1 MILSTAIFAASAL
14 APPPVAYP
22 PTPRGDVVDI
32 WHGTEV
38 ADPYRWLE
46 GDVREHDD
54 VSDWVDAQNVTSLGH
69 LHAIPERDAIRN
81 RLETLWNYEKTSPP
95 IKVGGRYYFTHNDGL
110 QNQAVWMVADSIDS
124 PPRVLMDPNTWSEDG
139 TIAISGTSFS
149 NNGRFLAY
157 AISEGGSDWKT
168 WRIRDL
174 DLNTNLPDTIKWS
187 KFSGAS
193 WMPDGSGFYYS
204 RYEKPEPGSA
214 MQAANENQTLW
225 FHRTNTPQSE
235 DVLVY
240 RDAEHP
246 HRGWSAMVSDDGR
259 WLVVHVWKGG
269 DKNLVMV
276 QDLAKIGS
284 GLEPLITTFDAEWSF
299 VGSHGSTLLFRTSSD
314 APLGR
319 LVSIDFS
326 APAESRTWTEV
337 IPESADTLRS
347 VSHVGGQLAAT
358 WMHDATSRV
367 SIHDMSGQ
375 HIRDH
380 SLPGVGTSAGLSG
393 WPNDSEVF
401 YSYTSYT
408 TPPQIFRHDLK
419 TMDTSMWRET
429 KVDFDPSNYAVKQVF
444 FESADGT
451 LVPMTIAH
459 RNDLERNGDLPTLL
473 YGYGGFNVSLMPY
486 FSASRLAWMEMGG
499 VLAIANLRGGGE
511 YGEAWHEAGTK
522 LEKQNVFDD
531 YIGAAEWLIR
541 NGYTNPKRLA
551 IQGGSNG
558 GLLVGAAISQRPE
571 LFGAALPAVGVLDMT
586 RYPQFTI
593 GRAWIPDYGDPN
605 IAEEFAALFAYSP
618 YHNLTRGMTYPATL
632 ITTADTDDRV
642 VPGHS
647 FKFAAALQHAQ
658 STADGAPLILL
669 RVDRKAGHGAGKPT
683 SMRLDEAADVW
694 AFLVNSLGRDG
705 FVDVPQAN
713 ADSTPH

>member
-1 MILSTAIFAASAL
+1 MILSVAICTAHLL
-14 APPPVAYP
+14 AVAPTTYP
-22 PTPRGDVVDI
+22 STPRGDVVDT

-54 VSDWVDAQNVTSLGH
+54 VSNWVDAQNEVSLGH
-69 LHAIPERDAIRN
+69 LHAIPEREAIRN
-81 RLETLWNYEKTSPP
+81 RLETLWNYEKTSSP

-110 QNQAVWMVADSIDS
+110 QNQAVWMVAESLDAK
-124 PPRVLMDPNTWSEDG
+124 PRILMDPNTWSEDG
-139 TIAISGTSFS
+139 TVAISGSSFS
-149 NNGRFLAY
+149 RDGRFLAY
-157 AISEGGSDWKT
+157 AISKGGSDWKT

-174 DLNTNLPDTIKWS
+174 NSNTDLPDTIEWS
-187 KFSGAS
+187 KFSRAS

-204 RYEKPEPGSA
+204 RYDKPEAGSA
-214 MQAANENQTLW
+214 LQAANENQSLW

-235 DVLVY
+235 DVLVH

-246 HRGWSAMVSDDGR
+246 HWGWSAAVSNDGR

-269 DKNLVMV
+269 DKNQVMV
-276 QDLAKIGS
+276 QDLAQAGG

-299 VGSHGSTLLFRTSSD
+299 VGSHGNTLLFRTSDD

-326 APAESRTWTEV
+326 RPPKSRNWTE
-337 IPESADTLRS
+337 ILPESKDTLRA
-347 VSHVGGQLAAT
+347 VSHVGGKLAAT
-358 WMHDATSRV
+358 WMHDATSKV
-367 SIHDMSGQ
+367 SLHEMSGR
-375 HIRDH
+375 HIRDIA
-380 SLPGVGTSAGLSG
+380 LPGVGTSAGLSG
-393 WPNDSEVF
+393 WPDNSEVF
-401 YSYTSYT
+401 YTYTSFT
-408 TPPQIFRHDLK
+408 TPTQIYRHDLK
-419 TMDTSMWRET
+419 TEDTSMWHDT
-429 KVDFDPSNYAVKQVF
+429 KVDFDPSRFTVKQVF
-444 FESADGT
+444 FESVDGT

-459 RNDLERNGDLPTLL
+459 RNDLERNGALPTLL

-499 VLAIANLRGGGE
+499 VFAIANLRGGGE
-511 YGEAWHEAGTK
+511 YGKTWHEAGTK
-522 LEKQNVFDD
+522 LNKQNVFDD
-531 YIGAAEWLIR
+531 FIGAAEWLIR
-541 NGYTNPKRLA
+541 NGYTNPSRLA

-558 GLLVGAAISQRPE
+558 GLLVGAVMSQRPE

-586 RYPQFTI
+586 RYAQFTI
-593 GRAWIPDYGDPN
+593 GRAWIPDYGDPEVP
-605 IAEEFAALFAYSP
+605 EEFAALFAYSP

-658 STADGAPLILL
+658 SDAADAPLVLL

-694 AFLVNSLGRDG
+694 AFLVDSLGREG
-705 FVDVPQAN
+705 FVDLPQAVQ
-713 ADSTPH
+713 

>member
-1 MILSTAIFAASAL
+1 MILSVAICTAHLLAFA
-14 APPPVAYP
+14 PTTYP
-22 PTPRGDVVDI
+22 STPRGDVVDT

-54 VSDWVDAQNVTSLGH
+54 VSNWVDAQNEVSLGH
-69 LHAIPERDAIRN
+69 LHAIPEREAIRN
-81 RLETLWNYEKTSPP
+81 RLETLWNYEKTSSP

-110 QNQAVWMVADSIDS
+110 QNQAVWMVADSLDAK
-124 PPRVLMDPNTWSEDG
+124 PRILMDPNTWSEDG
-139 TIAISGTSFS
+139 TVAISGSSFS
-149 NNGRFLAY
+149 RDGRFLAY

-174 DLNTNLPDTIKWS
+174 NSNTDLPDTIEWS

-204 RYEKPEPGSA
+204 RYDKPEAGSA
-214 MQAANENQTLW
+214 LQAANENQSLW

-235 DVLVY
+235 DVLVH

-246 HRGWSAMVSDDGR
+246 HWGWSAAVSNDGR

-269 DKNLVMV
+269 DKNQVMV
-276 QDLAKIGS
+276 QDLAQAGG

-299 VGSHGSTLLFRTSSD
+299 VGSHGNTLLFRTSDD

-326 APAESRTWTEV
+326 RPSKSRNWTE
-337 IPESADTLRS
+337 ILPESKDTLRA
-347 VSHVGGQLAAT
+347 VSHVGGKLAAT
-358 WMHDATSRV
+358 WMHDATSKV
-367 SIHDMSGQ
+367 SLHEMSGR
-375 HIRDH
+375 HIRDIA
-380 SLPGVGTSAGLSG
+380 LPGVGTSAGLSG
-393 WPNDSEVF
+393 WPDNSEVF
-401 YSYTSYT
+401 YTYTSFT
-408 TPPQIFRHDLK
+408 TPTQIYRHDLK
-419 TMDTSMWRET
+419 TEDTSMWHDT
-429 KVDFDPSNYAVKQVF
+429 KVDFDPSRFTVKQVF

-459 RNDLERNGDLPTLL
+459 RNDLERNGALPTLL
-473 YGYGGFNVSLMPY
+473 YGYGGFNISLMPY

-499 VLAIANLRGGGE
+499 VFAIANLRGGGE
-511 YGEAWHEAGTK
+511 YGKTWHEAGTK
-522 LEKQNVFDD
+522 LNKQNVFDD
-531 YIGAAEWLIR
+531 FIGAAEWLIR
-541 NGYTNPKRLA
+541 NGYTNPSRLA

-558 GLLVGAAISQRPE
+558 GLLVGAVMSQRPE

-586 RYPQFTI
+586 RYAQFTI
-593 GRAWIPDYGDPN
+593 GRAWIPDYGDPEVP
-605 IAEEFAALFAYSP
+605 EEFAALFAYSP

-658 STADGAPLILL
+658 SDAADAPLVLL

-694 AFLVNSLGRDG
+694 AFLVDSLGREG
-705 FVDVPQAN
+705 FVDLPQAVQ
-713 ADSTPH
+713 